1 VKTYRCQEV
10 QEEFFF
16 DCLKLKLEAQHPS
29 KMLVI
34 LYWLALPNIPE
45 DLNLFSSAVRTS
57 NVA

>member
-10 QEEFFF
+10 QEAFFF
-16 DCLKLKLEAQHPS
+16 DCLTFELEALHPS

-34 LYWLALPNIPE
+34 LYWLALHNIPE